1 MFGAMA
7 TITISDG
14 YAPVV
19 GASVSGDFGGFGAG
33 DACITDAAG
42 QCTVEIEKIEE
53 EGLPSVVFSV
63 IDVVA
68 SELWYTFNPTAITL
82 GDPATSCVSPP
93 SITIIAP

>member
-1 MFGAMA
+1 MA

-19 GASVSGDFGGFGAG
+19 GASVSGDFGAG

-42 QCTVEIEKIEE
+42 QYTVEIEKIEE
-53 EGLPSVVFSV
+53 EGIPSVVFSV

-68 SELWYTFNPTAITL
+68 AEPWYTFNPTAITL